1 MYRGKVGNENKEFGR
16 PLLPAMASMYE
27 DRPHPQGITKHKSLV
42 MVAKAKTVT
51 ARRNTEDQTS
61 GKKGGALEEA
71 PFFPG
76 H

>member
-27 DRPHPQGITKHKSLV
+27 DPPPQGITKRKNLV
-42 MVAKAKTVT
+42 MAAKTKTVT